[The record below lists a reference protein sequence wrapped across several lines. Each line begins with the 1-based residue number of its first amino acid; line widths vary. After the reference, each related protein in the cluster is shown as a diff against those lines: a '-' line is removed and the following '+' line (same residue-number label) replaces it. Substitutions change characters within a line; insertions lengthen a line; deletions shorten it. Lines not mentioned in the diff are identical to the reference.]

1 MKNRGV
7 FTIGRRAEEAV
18 KAAVMVEDVAQTV
31 FHALQL
37 GRPAQIP
44 QRRLPG
50 PIGATCSNTA
60 SDCQD

>member
-1 MKNRGV
+1 MKDHAV

-18 KAAVMVEDVAQTV
+18 KAAVMLEDVAQTV

-44 QRRLPG
+44 AAEVARAHQRYLQQYG
-50 PIGATCSNTA
+50 
-60 SDCQD
+60 Q